1 MELLLLMTKEKDL
14 DLDLFLMTMD
24 EVLDLLLMTMDAMD
38 VSELWDITINME
50 TGVLWRIVRSPD
62 PALNKNSARPSLPK
76 FI

>member
-1 MELLLLMTKEKDL
+1 MELLLLMTKKKDL

-24 EVLDLLLMTMDAMD
+24 EVLDLFLMTMDAMD

-50 TGVLWRIVRSPD
+50 TGVLWRIVRSLD
-62 PALNKNSARPSLPK
+62 LAFNKDSARPSLPK